1 MSQRLS
7 FYIHIPYCAKRCG
20 YCDFNTYTPS
30 ELKSGDLDSLSS
42 SYIDS
47 AIKEIEMAAQ
57 VVGSATIPTIFF
69 GGGTP
74 SLLPAAQLARVIE
87 AIRGSFTL
95 DKDIE
100 ITLEANPDSLTQ
112 EFLDEIKSAGAT
124 RISMGMQS
132 AVGSVLKV
140 LDRTHNPESVGRAV
154 SMVRAA
160 GFKHVSVDLIYGSP
174 GETID
179 DWRRSLEYALALDID
194 HISAYALIVE
204 KGTKLAA
211 QINRGELT
219 MPPDDQ
225 SADKYLLADQLFEA
239 AGFNWY
245 ELSNWSK
252 PGGQCRHNIAYW
264 DGSFWWGV
272 GAGAHSYLNGKR
284 WWNVKHPS
292 SYQEK
297 ILQGQSP
304 ELSHEILTPENLSDE
319 FIMLQIRRREGILH
333 NHLSSVQIAKAE
345 EFLSSGFLDSA
356 SWQDMRLVLSRDGR
370 LIADKIVREL
380 VL

>member
-87 AIRGSFTL
+87 AIRSRFTL

-112 EFLDEIKSAGAT
+112 EFLDVIKSAGAT